1 MRGLE
6 LRQVHGSAVSAD
18 SREFCK
24 ASESSPRVFWVRGVH
39 ERPRGRKLV
48 VKRLYK
54 DRGCEPVGCDFFLF
68 FLFFATSLVS
78 S

>member
-6 LRQVHGSAVSAD
+6 LRGVHGSAVSAD

-24 ASESSPRVFWVRGVH
+24 VSESRPRVLWVGEMH

-48 VKRLYK
+48 VERLCK
-54 DRGCEPVGCDFFLF
+54 DRGCESDGV
-68 FLFFATSLVS
+68 
-78 S
+78 